1 MKYPPTTVQAV
12 TTLIAMGALPAGSLL
27 RVAKSD
33 DAVGRFLSHTRL
45 LMTPEI
51 SINSTASG
59 SMCKGL
65 PAAPPVDTDGDEKQ
79 YKA

>member
-1 MKYPPTTVQAV
+1 
-12 TTLIAMGALPAGSLL
+12 MGALPAGSLL

-33 DAVGRFLSHTRL
+33 DAVGHFFQSHTRL

-59 SMCKGL
+59 RMCKGL